1 MISAV
6 TTQGLL
12 RFSTHT
18 GSLTGARFI
27 EFCRKLMHD
36 TAEPVYLVLDGH
48 PTHRSKLGKEFVA
61 STDGRCARSCYPLHA
76 SHPGSP
82 SARGLRTVRPVH
94 SGSRRSHS
102 RPQATAF
109 ARPRADSNANHP
121 RIRIEPARA
130 TTVTA
135 TTTPVTRARRGPVG
149 AGQTRSLRSTQTGTD
164 VPASIGPRTST
175 GATWATPR
183 RSTYRVATATGASS
197 ARSASH
203 SAWNTGR
210 QYTPVASMLTCVTPS
225 AISQATISV

>member
-48 PTHRSKLGKEFVA
+48 PTHRSKLVKEFVA
-61 STDGRCARSCYPLHA
+61 STDGRCARSCYPPHA
-76 SHPGSP
+76 SHPASP

-109 ARPRADSNANHP
+109 ARPRTDRNANHP
-121 RIRIEPARA
+121 RISIEPARA
-130 TTVTA
+130 TTVTP
-135 TTTPVTRARRGPVG
+135 TTTPVTTARYGPVG

-183 RSTYRVATATGASS
+183 RSTNRVATATGACGPVSPPDRSYGTDSS
-197 ARSASH
+197 STPWTRRRSADSMRPC
-203 SAWNTGR
+203 SASTE
-210 QYTPVASMLTCVTPS
+210 
-225 AISQATISV
+225 